1 MPFLITALTRSATL
15 NKTTG
20 EKYKQQNK
28 QNEKKT
34 YFTAKLKHLNLKAPS
49 NNVKIQSEENLST
62 QVYFFV
68 TTKHT
73 GLYINETK

>member
-28 QNEKKT
+28 QNEKTFYGKT
-34 YFTAKLKHLNLKAPS
+34 KTSKFK
-49 NNVKIQSEENLST
+49 ST
-62 QVYFFV
+62 
-68 TTKHT
+68 
-73 GLYINETK
+73 